1 MRNIW
6 SLLFLAVL
14 TGAAQA
20 TPSPL
25 PPDSFAGEQYIDGR
39 GCVFNRDGH
48 GWTPRIDSQGK
59 AICGFPSSLSVRRT
73 DPDTVSVLPQEDSSA
88 PPDAE
93 KLLREQLAAGLR
105 QGEFT
110 ADPHDPEPRREPA
123 IPLGD
128 GGMSAGIEA
137 LARQQEVIRA
147 SMAGMSPG
155 SDLCARL
162 GYQPDPNPRPI
173 LGGDVTQGLC
183 PGMHATEPMERVI
196 TGQRVT
202 EGETSARQG
211 QHEKPTAGSVKGTDA
226 EQAVDS
232 GRQAKLSDT
241 AKRPKART
249 SKVAAS
255 AGGSKPV
262 RDEPVSG
269 NAPTPR
275 PKLIPASARYVQ
287 IGNFPDDDSAHA
299 AIRKLAAMGFPVARG
314 HERGK
319 DRKHPLILAGPFND
333 RRSLVAALNMLRG
346 AGYASAV
353 AR

>member
-25 PPDSFAGEQYIDGR
+25 PPDSFTGEQYIDGR

-48 GWTPRIDSQGK
+48 GWTPRLDNEGK
-59 AICGFPSSLSVRRT
+59 AICGFPPSLSARRT
-73 DPDTVSVLPQEDSSA
+73 DPDTASVLAPGNPPAPQDPET
-88 PPDAE
+88 
-93 KLLREQLAAGLR
+93 LLREQLAAGLR

-110 ADPHDPEPRREPA
+110 ADPRDPEPRREPE

-147 SMAGMSPG
+147 SMTGISTG

-183 PGMHATEPMERVI
+183 PGMHATEPMKRVI
-196 TGQRVT
+196 TGQRVA
-202 EGETSARQG
+202 EGKISARQG
-211 QHEKPTAGSVKGTDA
+211 QYEKPTAGSVKGTDA

-232 GRQAKLSDT
+232 GQQAKLSDM
-241 AKRPKART
+241 AKRPKSRAG
-249 SKVAAS
+249 KVAAP

-269 NAPTPR
+269 NAPAPR
-275 PKLIPASARYVQ
+275 PELIPASARYVQ
-287 IGNFPDDDSAHA
+287 IGSFPDDDSAHA
-299 AIRKLAAMGFPVARG
+299 AIRKLAAMGVPVARG

-333 RRSLVAALNMLRG
+333 RRSLVAALNMLRE
-346 AGYASAV
+346 AGYADAV